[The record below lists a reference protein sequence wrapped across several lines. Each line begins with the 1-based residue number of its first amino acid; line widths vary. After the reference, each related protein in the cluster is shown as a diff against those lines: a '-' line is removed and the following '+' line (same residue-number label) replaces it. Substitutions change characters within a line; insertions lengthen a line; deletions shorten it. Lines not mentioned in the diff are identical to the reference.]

1 MGEKGNKSTN
11 RIVKSRNAAQDTI
24 PQLKKQE
31 RKVNTQNSSNLL
43 NTSPVPPHCLLRIK
57 KPTICLLIHKLQ
69 GDFLCQTP
77 IFRIHPKRIININ
90 RTSFRTRKLERQL
103 PRFQRHH
110 ASFLSPIDQLIASP
124 ERSNIQS
131 KDIHEI
137 SRFADIRIEMTCE
150 IVHDSSFRAPNEL
163 HRFVLG
169 PSADYYIIYAPE
181 RRHPFVESR
190 TG

>member
-1 MGEKGNKSTN
+1 MGKSTN

-43 NTSPVPPHCLLRIK
+43 NTSPVPPHCLGHPRPMLLNGQHCLLRIK
-57 KPTICLLIHKLQ
+57 KPTIRLLIHKLQ

-110 ASFLSPIDQLIASP
+110 ASFLSPIDQLIASL

-137 SRFADIRIEMTCE
+137 SRFADIRIEMT
-150 IVHDSSFRAPNEL
+150 SKLFTTP
-163 HRFVLG
+163 
-169 PSADYYIIYAPE
+169 
-181 RRHPFVESR
+181 PFVPPTNCIGLFS
-190 TG
+190 G